1 MSIYD
6 TKTSIQSATFWGA
19 IVGGVMGVIQVIGG
33 IKKGDSSQINEGILA
48 VVGFFT
54 AWRLRKG
61 QQHPIQDE

>member
-6 TKTSIQSATFWGA
+6 TKQTIKSGTFWGSV
-19 IVGGVMGVIQVIGG
+19 IGGVVGIVQIIGG
-33 IKKGDSSQINEGILA
+33 IKKGDSSQINEGVLA

-61 QQHPIQDE
+61 LYRPIVDE